1 MGIGE
6 SKTDDGSK
14 SWRDV
19 MSLHCRLGTIVTL
32 VALALLATFTLVWP
46 THKVMLAGWPFT
58 LSGRTLLGAI
68 VIGLAC
74 TGTDALLHSHP
85 KVQSGQVRRPLL
97 RCILPTAVTL
107 AAWVL
112 LARLPNLES
121 RLMGIAATVA
131 ALAVLMAAEYFAA
144 DPAAHERGAVAVF
157 LQLVTYS
164 VAALLYG
171 ASYPASLDVNAARGG
186 TVVSALMAL
195 RLLGE
200 DDLPLVRILWAS
212 VSIGLLLG
220 AISWLLH
227 PQVASAVTY
236 SLTLVVFLY
245 VLVGLARQSLWSKL
259 RRGVVLE
266 YLLVGLAALALL
278 FFYTR

>member
-1 MGIGE
+1 VGIGE
-6 SKTDDGSK
+6 SKTDEGSK

-19 MSLHCRLGTIVTL
+19 MSVHSRLGTIVTL

-46 THKVMLAGWPFT
+46 AHKVMLAGWPFT

-85 KVQSGQVRRPLL
+85 KVQSGQVWRLWL

-112 LARLPNLES
+112 LARLPDLES

-131 ALAVLMAAEYFAA
+131 ALAVLMAAEYYAA
-144 DPAAHERGAVAVF
+144 DSAARWRGAVLVF
-157 LQLVTYS
+157 LQLATVS

-171 ASYPASLDVNAARGG
+171 AAYSSVLDVNAARAGA
-186 TVVSALMAL
+186 VVSALMAL

-200 DDLPLVRILWAS
+200 DDLPVGRILWAS
-212 VSIGLLLG
+212 LGIGLLLG
-220 AISWLLH
+220 AVSWLLH
-227 PQVASAVTY
+227 SPAVSAVTY
-236 SLTLVVFLY
+236 SLTLVIFLY
-245 VLVGLARQSLWSKL
+245 VLVGLARQFLWSRL
-259 RRGVVLE
+259 RRGVVVE